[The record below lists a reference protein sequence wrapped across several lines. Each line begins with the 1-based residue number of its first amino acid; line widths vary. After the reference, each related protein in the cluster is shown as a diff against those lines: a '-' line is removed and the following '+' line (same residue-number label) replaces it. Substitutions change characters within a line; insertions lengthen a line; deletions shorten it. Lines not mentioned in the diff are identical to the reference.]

1 MGSGAKFKVFMFLK
15 KLLIPFC
22 LLMSLAFAASAQE
35 GFDNGFGFRVNED
48 GETVTLTSY
57 DPEQLENP
65 WYGEP
70 NWPDVTIPSTVAIWG
85 DDGFLGYFGVSAI
98 GNYAFYDGQ
107 LKSVTLPGT
116 ISSIGES
123 AFENCSELNHIYFE
137 ENLLDLSS
145 IGYRAFAN
153 SGLEELNFPEYYM
166 LENPIAIGDQA
177 FRECGNLTSVSISSV
192 VKSLGKYAFYKC
204 QNLTSAT
211 ISDNS
216 IDALNDGVFASCG
229 NLSQVSIGNSVKSI
243 GASAFDCCESLSS
256 INVPNSVESIRKGAF
271 WRCSNLSSVSIGT
284 SLSTLGEDVFSF
296 CDALSTITVAGG
308 NSTFDSRNNCNAII
322 HTSTN
327 TLVAGCKTTVIPGT
341 VQRIGDKA
349 FIYCTMTNM
358 RIPESVNHIGNNAFF
373 GCQNLE
379 NFNIP
384 NAVTQIN
391 EGVFG
396 NTFALKQITIPESVT
411 LIGKDAFLTGGL
423 TSITIPNSVTTI
435 EENAFYNNTRLTS
448 ATIGINVTHIGKEA
462 FEACW
467 KLNEVYS
474 YANPDNLTVEEDVFA
489 GIDSTAILYVPREH
503 LDDYKALWGNY
514 FSDVR
519 PIGGDVLPDGD
530 VNGDGLVDVEDVNAT
545 INIILKLNNPDE
557 NLGSADLDGNGIV
570 DVEDVNRLIN
580 IILGGN

>member
-1 MGSGAKFKVFMFLK
+1 M
-15 KLLIPFC
+15 
-22 LLMSLAFAASAQE
+22 
-35 GFDNGFGFRVNED
+35 
-48 GETVTLTSY
+48 
-57 DPEQLENP
+57 
-65 WYGEP
+65 
-70 NWPDVTIPSTVAIWG
+70 
-85 DDGFLGYFGVSAI
+85 
-98 GNYAFYDGQ
+98 
-107 LKSVTLPGT
+107 
-116 ISSIGES
+116 
-123 AFENCSELNHIYFE
+123 
-137 ENLLDLSS
+137 
-145 IGYRAFAN
+145 
-153 SGLEELNFPEYYM
+153 
-166 LENPIAIGDQA
+166 
-177 FRECGNLTSVSISSV
+177 
-192 VKSLGKYAFYKC
+192 
-204 QNLTSAT
+204 
-211 ISDNS
+211 
-216 IDALNDGVFASCG
+216 
-229 NLSQVSIGNSVKSI
+229 
-243 GASAFDCCESLSS
+243 
-256 INVPNSVESIRKGAF
+256 
-271 WRCSNLSSVSIGT
+271 
-284 SLSTLGEDVFSF
+284 STLGEDVFSF

-474 YANPDNLTVEEDVFA
+474 YANPDNLTVEEDVFV